1 MQSIN
6 QFISISFLILFF
18 NIKSISQSVN
28 IGFGPIFTKTNSQSL
43 IVNTKEDFSNT
54 SYIFNFTYE
63 HFLPHKNFSIAS
75 TYFEYKGC
83 TYMLFELGGYK
94 DPSGIDVIGKGF
106 CGGTKISRLDFTMN
120 YNLIPKKRKFYLKPS
135 LGIGLQKSKV
145 FDDVEPYNTLIPIN
159 GPDYF
164 EVEPYTATKYN
175 TLQLVPLF
183 GIKMGWLF
191 WERIDIGFAIQG
203 FLGFKAYQTM
213 QLKYS
218 YKGVLQ
224 PTAEYSANGT
234 GYFWTLSLG
243 YRFAKLIKD

>member
-1 MQSIN
+1 MHSIN

-28 IGFGPIFTKTNSQSL
+28 LGFGPIFTKTNAQSL

-63 HFLPHKNFSIAS
+63 HFLPYKRLSIAS
-75 TYFEYKGC
+75 TYSEYKGC

-94 DPSGIDVIGKGF
+94 DPSGIDVIGTGF
-106 CGGTKISRLDFTMN
+106 CGGTKIHRLDFTMN
-120 YNLIPKKRKFYLKPS
+120 YNLISMKRRLYLKPS
-135 LGIGLQKSKV
+135 LGLGLQKTKV
-145 FDDVEPYNTLIPIN
+145 FDDVEPYNTLRPIN
-159 GPDYF
+159 GPNYF
-164 EVEPYTATKYN
+164 EIEPYTVTRYN

-183 GIKMGWLF
+183 GIKTGWLF
-191 WERIDIGFAIQG
+191 WKRIEIGLGIQG
-203 FLGFKAYQTM
+203 VLGFKPYQKM
-213 QLKYS
+213 QLKYN
-218 YKGVLQ
+218 YKGIPQ

-234 GYFWTLSLG
+234 GVLASLSLG